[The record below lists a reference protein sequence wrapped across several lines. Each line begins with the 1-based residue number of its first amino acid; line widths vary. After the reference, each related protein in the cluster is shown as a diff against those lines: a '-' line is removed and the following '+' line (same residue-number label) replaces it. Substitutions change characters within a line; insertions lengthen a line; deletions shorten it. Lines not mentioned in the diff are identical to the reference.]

1 MLQYLLRLL
10 LGYCRFTVQTAD
22 PIRLLNRLHTQG
34 VYFWKPDVRQTE
46 VIFFCAKKSA
56 PAVYRL
62 LSGMGIT
69 EIGIKG
75 RGMPFILSTLRR
87 KLLFAAVLL
96 LVIGVPLLSQ
106 FFVVEIRVTGNR
118 SVSTE
123 SILETLEEQGV
134 KEYAYIPTL
143 PLKQARQQLLL
154 GQPKLS
160 WATLNLTGNRIEV
173 IVHEKTQSRPLR
185 SDEPCNIVAACDGVI
200 CRMEVL
206 SGKQV
211 VSGKTAVRE
220 GQLLVSG
227 FSETE
232 TGKLSYLHAQ
242 ATVIAEV
249 ELQKSYTVDRKAS
262 DYLPSGDQLSRYGL
276 LFLGKELPLYRKD
289 ALPGQPY
296 TVEKEKRLLRFG
308 SILLPFGLQKDTY
321 TLYQEQPSDLTV
333 TDAKAILQQRF
344 SEYELYELA
353 GAAVLSRDFS
363 MRQEGDKVTM
373 TGVYRVQRDI
383 ARQVK
388 IGVVAQE
395 KHF

>member
-22 PIRLLNRLHTQG
+22 PVRLLNRLHTQG
-34 VYFWKPDVRQTE
+34 IYFWKPDARQTR
-46 VIFFCAKKSA
+46 ISFLCTKKSA

-69 EIGIKG
+69 DISVKG
-75 RGMPFILSTLRR
+75 RGLPFLLSTLHR
-87 KLLFAAVLL
+87 KIVFAAVLL
-96 LVIGVPLLSQ
+96 LVIGVPLVSRL
-106 FFVVEIRVTGNR
+106 FVAEITVTGNQ
-118 SVSTE
+118 SVTTE
-123 SILETLEEQGV
+123 SILKALQAEGV
-134 KEYAYIPTL
+134 KEYAYVPTL

-154 GQPKLS
+154 SQPKLS

-173 IVHEKTQSRPLR
+173 VVHEKTQSRPLR

-206 SGKQV
+206 SGKQM

-242 ATVIAEV
+242 ATVIAEI
-249 ELQKSYTVDRKAS
+249 ELQKSYTVDLGAA
-262 DYLPSGDQLSRYGL
+262 DYVPSGERLSRYGL
-276 LFLGKELPLYRKD
+276 LFFGKELPLYRKA
-289 ALPGQPY
+289 ALPEQPY
-296 TVEKEKRLLRFG
+296 TVEKEKRLLEFG
-308 SILLPFGLQKDTY
+308 AVMLPFGLQKDTY
-321 TLYQEQPSDLTV
+321 TMYKEQPSTLTV

-344 SEYELYELA
+344 SEYELYELSD
-353 GAAVLSRDFS
+353 AAVLSKDFS
-363 MRQEGDKVTM
+363 MKQKGDRLTM

-383 ARQVK
+383 AREVK
-388 IGVVAQE
+388 IGVIAG
-395 KHF
+395 